1 MGERACAPIST
12 DDPWRGLCGI
22 SLGEGQGFRGLFLL
36 NLHFVSEEIL
46 LLTARGS
53 SHAHIVSTEGVTIV
67 IESR

>member
-36 NLHFVSEEIL
+36 NLHGGHKLDPDQQSCICGDIIAYCSGF
-46 LLTARGS
+46 
-53 SHAHIVSTEGVTIV
+53 
-67 IESR
+67 